1 MVVDLASSLVA
12 RQAGEETPVLHLFGG
27 PFVTYGRRRVS
38 VPEGSK
44 RLLVFVALHRGQVER
59 GYAAGTLWPAG
70 TEYRAAGNLRSALW
84 RLSRAELPLL
94 RADKCYLT
102 LQQEVVVD
110 ARLVSEWASRLIS
123 GRPQQDDLVALP
135 TGADAL
141 DLLPGWYEDWALIER
156 ERLRQRMLHALEAL
170 SRELVEIGRCAEA
183 VEAAMMAV
191 GAEPLRESAQRA
203 LIQAHLAE
211 GNWSEGYRQLSLYR
225 KTLQREL
232 GLEPDPQ
239 LAAMLELPEAG
250 SPGGARRVVAAMG
263 NPGRER

>member
-1 MVVDLASSLVA
+1 MVIDLASSLIA
-12 RQAGEETPVLHLFGG
+12 QQAGEETPVLHLFGG

-38 VPEGSK
+38 VPQGSK

-110 ARLVSEWASRLIS
+110 ARLVNDWASRMITGAPS
-123 GRPQQDDLVALP
+123 EDDLVALP

-141 DLLPGWYEDWALIER
+141 DLLPGWYEDWALVER

-170 SRELVEIGRCAEA
+170 SRKLVEVGRCAEA
-183 VEAAMMAV
+183 VEAAIMAV
-191 GAEPLRESAQRA
+191 AAEPLRESAQRA

-211 GNWSEGYRQLSLYR
+211 GNWSEGHRQLAIYR
-225 KTLQREL
+225 KTLQCEL
-232 GLEPDPQ
+232 GLEPDPS
-239 LAAMLELPEAG
+239 LVDLLEYPEVG
-250 SPGGARRVVAAMG
+250 TSSGMRRVAAIG
-263 NPGRER
+263 NLSGGH

>member
-1 MVVDLASSLVA
+1 MVVDLASSLIA
-12 RQAGEETPVLHLFGG
+12 RQACDETPVLHLFGG

-38 VPEGSK
+38 VPQGSK

-59 GYAAGTLWPAG
+59 GYAAGTLWPQG

-94 RADKCYLT
+94 WADKCYLS
-102 LQQEVVVD
+102 LRQAVVVD
-110 ARLVSEWASRLIS
+110 ARLVSEWASRLIT
-123 GRPQQDDLVALP
+123 GRPSEDDLIALP

-141 DLLPGWYEDWALIER
+141 DLLPGWYEDWALLER

-170 SRELVEIGRCAEA
+170 SRELVEVGRCAEA

-191 GAEPLRESAQRA
+191 AADPLRESAQRA
-203 LIQAHLAE
+203 LIGAHLAE
-211 GNWSEGYRQLSLYR
+211 GNWSEGHRQLSIYR

-232 GLEPDPQ
+232 GLEPDPE
-239 LAAMLELPEAG
+239 LAAMLELPELG
-250 SPGGARRVVAAMG
+250 SSGGARQVAAIG
-263 NPGRER
+263 SAGRER